1 MYERNFI
8 LNFFIKKIFYF
19 FVINIIIFFFKIK
32 KFIYLDKADIIQ
44 INKIK
49 IYILIFL
56 IIIISSH
63 FIYFIMKKY
72 LIIFT
77 LLLTVSL
84 CSEYLKLLE

>member
-1 MYERNFI
+1 M
-8 LNFFIKKIFYF
+8 
-19 FVINIIIFFFKIK
+19 K